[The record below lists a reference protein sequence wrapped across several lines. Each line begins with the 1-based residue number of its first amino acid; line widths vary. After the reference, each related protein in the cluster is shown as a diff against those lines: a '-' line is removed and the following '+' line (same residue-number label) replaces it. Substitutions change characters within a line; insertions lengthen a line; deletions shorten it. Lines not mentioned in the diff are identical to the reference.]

1 MAIQVDKTVELHA
14 EEAAIEDPIDA
25 TDFSDLMKRVNATV
39 ELIKDAA
46 CPGAGAA
53 TYRGHDHSSA
63 DLGRGIPRSVCG
75 GFLIMGPPVS
85 HTFNS
90 DTPISLGTGATAG
103 SYPPSAAPTAL
114 NFIMGVAYVS
124 PNLSEI
130 RIAVQAKC
138 SSVDHAPQI
147 RIKNITDTT
156 GTTENSIVASNW
168 IDLDTAWK
176 WYGDGDSQIRVPVI
190 PSTSLK
196 RVELDIEGRTQ
207 VNAGVNREIDVAAI
221 YPYETL
227 PEK

>member
-1 MAIQVDKTVELHA
+1 MTIDADKTVELHA

-25 TDFSDLMKRVNATV
+25 TDFIDLMERVNATV

-63 DLGRGIPRSVCG
+63 GLGRGIPRSVCG
-75 GFLIMGPPVS
+75 GFLIMGPPVAY
-85 HTFNS
+85 TFNS
-90 DTPISLGTGATAG
+90 DTPTSLGYGASAG
-103 SYPPSAAPTAL
+103 SYPASSAPTAL
-114 NFIMGVAYVS
+114 NYIMGIAYVS

-138 SSVDHAPQI
+138 SSEDHAPQI
-147 RIKNITDTT
+147 RIKNLTDTT

-168 IDLDTAWK
+168 IDLTTDQK
-176 WYGDGDSQIRVPVI
+176 WYGDGDSLVRVPVI
-190 PSTSLK
+190 PSTSQK
-196 RVELDIEGRTQ
+196 RIELDIEGRTQ
-207 VNAGVNREIDVAAI
+207 VNAGVNREIEVAAA

-227 PEK
+227 PQK